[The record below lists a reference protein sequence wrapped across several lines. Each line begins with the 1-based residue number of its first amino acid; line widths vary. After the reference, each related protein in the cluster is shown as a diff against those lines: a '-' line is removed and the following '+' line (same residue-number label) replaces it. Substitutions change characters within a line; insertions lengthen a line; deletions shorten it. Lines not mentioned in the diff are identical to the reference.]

1 MRCVRTYSLSL
12 LHHTQQK
19 GLSSAASGDGVE
31 EQKMRAMMDHPY
43 YKTFLDTSFS
53 SPQTYTHTYEN
64 ASAYKSCGN
73 EGSRSFPRKGSGY
86 ARLGELLCRS
96 ASLVAYARLPFWSRI
111 LERKP
116 PFSVALPRLSHVS
129 PAFQLSDA
137 PRARMIYGL
146 E

>member
-53 SPQTYTHTYEN
+53 SPQTYTHTRTKTRVRISHV
-64 ASAYKSCGN
+64 ATWL
-73 EGSRSFPRKGSGY
+73 RSFPRKGSGY

-111 LERKP
+111 LERNP